1 MTYNPPTSSYYK
13 EAKRLLSVG
22 MSRISVNIPPYS
34 LNATGNRII
43 EKFISDSQ
51 SGITTEH
58 KQDEK
63 KKEPEKSLGERV
75 N

>member
-13 EAKRLLSVG
+13 EAKRLLSAG
-22 MSRISVNIPPYS
+22 MIWDFVLYVVIYYMSI
-34 LNATGNRII
+34 GNRII

-51 SGITTEH
+51 AGITTEH

-63 KKEPEKSLGERV
+63 KKEPEKSPADRV
-75 N
+75 H